1 MDTMLDWS
9 ALCVINNNIDVAL
22 EPLLNSGKVSYL
34 VLTVSYDKWN
44 DSCPSSIAV
53 NSLSRII
60 AKELYSGSL
69 R

>member
-9 ALCVINNNIDVAL
+9 ALCIINNNIDVAL
-22 EPLLNSGKVSYL
+22 EPLLNSGKVGYL

-53 NSLSRII
+53 SSLSRIT